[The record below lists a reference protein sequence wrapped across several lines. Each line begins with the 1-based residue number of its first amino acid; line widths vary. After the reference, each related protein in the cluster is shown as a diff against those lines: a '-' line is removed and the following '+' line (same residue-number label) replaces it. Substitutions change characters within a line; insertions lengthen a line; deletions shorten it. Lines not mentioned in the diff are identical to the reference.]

1 MTRFKTLLLREW
13 MQHRLGW
20 LILLGAPFVLFAA
33 VGLAGGTVVELDGG
47 APPMA
52 LTTAGGVILGL
63 IVTTVALAWGAA
75 LLQSPGLAR
84 RDLQDRSIEFWL
96 SLPVGDTQSVGA
108 PLVAHLVL
116 LPLAAL
122 GVGLASGLVLTL
134 PLVARG
140 FGVEAWFALPWGPL
154 LAAVFALA
162 LRLALGIVLATL
174 WMAPLVL
181 LTMAASAWLKRW
193 GVPAVAALV
202 GLGGLVLD
210 RVYGNP
216 VVWNVIGGLTRR
228 ASQGLFAADRSGAGF
243 EMLDGGA
250 QDAIVAALS
259 AVPGWC
265 LHDAGKALLMLAS
278 PAFLAALA
286 VSAGGFALVV
296 LRRRRGA

>member
-20 LILLGAPFVLFAA
+20 LILLGAPFALFAV
-33 VGLAGGTVVELDGG
+33 VGLAGGTVVELDDG

-52 LTTAGGVILGL
+52 LTTAGAVILGL
-63 IVTTVALAWGAA
+63 IATTVAMAWGAA

-84 RDLQDRSIEFWL
+84 RDLQDRSVEFWL
-96 SLPVGDTQSVGA
+96 SLPVGDAQSVGA
-108 PLVAHLVL
+108 PLLAHLLL

-122 GVGLASGLVLTL
+122 GVGLISGLALTL
-134 PLVARG
+134 PIVARG
-140 FGVEAWFALPWGPL
+140 FGLEAWFALPWGAL
-154 LAAVFALA
+154 LTAVSALA

-181 LTMAASAWLKRW
+181 LTMAASAWLRRW

-202 GLGGLVLD
+202 GVGGLVLD

-216 VVWNVIGGLTRR
+216 VAWNVLGALAGR
-228 ASQGLFAADRSGAGF
+228 ASRSLIAADRSGAGF
-243 EMLDGGA
+243 RIEG
-250 QDAIVAALS
+250 DAPDAVVAALA

-265 LHDAGKALLMLAS
+265 LHDAGQALQLLAS
-278 PAFLAALA
+278 PAFVSALA
-286 VSAGGFALVV
+286 VAAGGFGLVV

>member
-20 LILLGAPFVLFAA
+20 LILLGLPFVLFAA
-33 VGLAGGTVVELDGG
+33 VGLAGGTVVEMEDG

-52 LTTAGGVILGL
+52 ITTAGGVILGL
-63 IVTTVALAWGAA
+63 IASTLALAWGFA

-84 RDLQDRSIEFWL
+84 RDLQDRSVEFWL
-96 SLPVGDTQSVGA
+96 SLPAGHAESVGA
-108 PLVAHLVL
+108 TLLAHLLL

-134 PLVARG
+134 PIVGRG
-140 FGVEAWFALPWGPL
+140 FGLDAWWSLPWAAL
-154 LAAVFALA
+154 LPAALAVA

-174 WMAPLVL
+174 WIAPLVL

-193 GVPAVAALV
+193 GVPAVAALL

-210 RVYGNP
+210 QAYGLP
-216 VVWNVIGGLTRR
+216 VVWQVLGGLAQR
-228 ASQGLFAADRSGAGF
+228 AGRSLFAADRSGAGLHF
-243 EMLDGGA
+243 EGGA
-250 QDAIVAALS
+250 SADAFAAALG

-265 LHDAGKALLMLAS
+265 LHDAGEALALLAS
-278 PAFLAALA
+278 PAFVAALA
-286 VSAGGFALVV
+286 VAAAGFALVV
-296 LRRRRGA
+296 VRRRQGA